1 MYHGVW
7 SKFCSRLHQRVP
19 VADICFYQADIAIR
33 QLAYAGERDGRT
45 VRKIVE
51 DADFMT
57 RRQERDKCVAADITR
72 PAGDQHFHR
81 NCLPSTFRWTY
92 NSIGKIVESTAWLS
106 LRFSRR

>member
-57 RRQERDKCVAADITR
+57 
-72 PAGDQHFHR
+72 
-81 NCLPSTFRWTY
+81 Y